1 MRRPRAA
8 PAPSP
13 VTVRAVP
20 SYDGAGG
27 AVVRLEGRLDAE
39 GALALEDI
47 LAQFLRE
54 GVRTATID
62 MSRVS
67 YMSTPA
73 LQVLARGGHEFA
85 TVKGSS
91 GSTAPSEA
99 IQRPARCRRPDAF
112 AGAWRGGA
120 EADGEPAVVGRAQLA
135 ARHQ

>member
-1 MRRPRAA
+1 M
-8 PAPSP
+8 
-13 VTVRAVP
+13 RAVP

-39 GALALEDI
+39 GALELEDI

-85 TVKGSS
+85 TVKG
-91 GSTAPSEA
+91 EL
-99 IQRPARCRRPDAF
+99 RV
-112 AGAWRGGA
+112 AGAERG
-120 EADGEPAVVGRAQLA
+120 DPAAVRCAPT
-135 ARHQ
+135 